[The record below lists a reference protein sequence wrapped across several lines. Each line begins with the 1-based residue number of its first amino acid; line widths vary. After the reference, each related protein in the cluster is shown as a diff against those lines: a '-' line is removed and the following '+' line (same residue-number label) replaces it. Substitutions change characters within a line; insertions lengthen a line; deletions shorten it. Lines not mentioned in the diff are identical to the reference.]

1 MLLPWKRC
9 SGDFSC
15 SLANG
20 SYDPMSL
27 HRNLRKTLIKN
38 LELLHAHQSELA
50 SHDCIRYV
58 EQSVAH
64 LTNNLAQLRKDSENN
79 QTRNNIVEVMK
90 FLFNDNDELDIA
102 TDNLFRP
109 STAMFPTTCHYMVA
123 RVLIRYAHGYTD
135 PLQRENGIDV
145 SFKRN
150 KNIPFMG
157 DFPLARREAPTA
169 GRRPAGEGAN
179 IDRRLVAYTRDA
191 MRIKSRIE
199 FIYLSLISTAV

>member
-79 QTRNNIVEVMK
+79 PTRNNIVEVMK
-90 FLFNDNDELDIA
+90 FLFNDNDER
-102 TDNLFRP
+102 T
-109 STAMFPTTCHYMVA
+109 
-123 RVLIRYAHGYTD
+123 
-135 PLQRENGIDV
+135 NGRTNGQSFQTFDSDV
-145 SFKRN
+145 SH
-150 KNIPFMG
+150 
-157 DFPLARREAPTA
+157 
-169 GRRPAGEGAN
+169 
-179 IDRRLVAYTRDA
+179 
-191 MRIKSRIE
+191 
-199 FIYLSLISTAV
+199 YLSLHGCACSYTICTRVHRCFAARKWNRRQFQEKQKHPVHGRFSPRSARSADRRPKACRRGC